1 MTAFL
6 YSVLS
11 VLSVLNNLMSF
22 ILTLVSSEKP
32 LSAGHLALIGDNLAA
47 MAVGAAGPPAWLAP
61 HKAADLPLVQKPN
74 HEQIRTLRIL
84 LEDDR
89 VDLFINPAKGRQK
102 KLLLADMD
110 STIIATE
117 TLDELAGQAGP
128 EIQSRIAALTER
140 AMRGEIDFEATLR
153 ARVAMI
159 AGLPESAL
167 EKTRAAAA
175 FSPGAKTLVKI
186 MREHGALCVLV
197 SGGFTFFT
205 GWVAKECGFQH
216 HRANRFEIKDGK
228 LTGKVIDPVLDK
240 QAKLACLRE
249 YAEKLNIDLSE
260 TLAIGDG
267 SNDLPMLEA
276 AGLGIG
282 YRPKPLLREALDNCI
297 LYGDLSAALYAQ
309 GFSGVHF

>member
-1 MTAFL
+1 
-6 YSVLS
+6 
-11 VLSVLNNLMSF
+11 MSF
-22 ILTLVSSEKP
+22 VLTLVSSKKP
-32 LSAGHLALIGDNLAA
+32 LNAGHLALIGDNLAV
-47 MAVGAAGPPAWLAP
+47 MAVGTAGPPAWLEP

-84 LEDDR
+84 LEADR
-89 VDLFINPAKGRQK
+89 IDLFINAAEGRRK

-110 STIIATE
+110 STIVTTE

-128 EIQSRIAALTER
+128 EIKQKIAALTER

-167 EKTRAAAA
+167 EKTRAATE
-175 FSPGAKTLVKI
+175 FSPGAKTLIKT
-186 MREHGALCVLV
+186 MRAHGATCVLV

-205 GWVAKECGFQH
+205 GWVAEECGFQH

-228 LTGKVIDPVLDK
+228 LTGKVIDPILDK
-240 QAKLACLRE
+240 QAKLACLKE
-249 YAEKLNIDLSE
+249 YAGILDIDLSE
-260 TLAIGDG
+260 TFAIGDG

-282 YRPKPLLREALDNCI
+282 YRPKPLLREVLDNCI
-297 LYGDLSAALYAQ
+297 LYGDLTAALYAQ
-309 GFSGVHF
+309 GLTGAHF